1 MPSPLES
8 LYFKIWIT
16 TVILLWSFQA
26 LQGKNFKGSL
36 KTDSELIAIL
46 KIKPGQKLCRNCI
59 KKATEVTEHCAE
71 ETEICDD
78 TEEEYHCS
86 HTSNLTLN
94 ESASLLGISPIKSA
108 GKRDRIGY
116 GKQKVKHFKESTTD
130 LVATACDFKPNIPK
144 VHRHGQID

>member
-59 KKATEVTEHCAE
+59 KKATEVTEHRRWGNW
-71 ETEICDD
+71 DLWW
-78 TEEEYHCS
+78 YWR
-86 HTSNLTLN
+86 
-94 ESASLLGISPIKSA
+94 GIPLFTYKQFNIKWKCFSF
-108 GKRDRIGY
+108 GNFT
-116 GKQKVKHFKESTTD
+116 H
-130 LVATACDFKPNIPK
+130 
-144 VHRHGQID
+144 